1 MSNEGIEGDE
11 WATYVML
18 GRVSETYRGIPYSG
32 RPPRERSAQSSRGDN
47 VPPGSLGKP
56 GTGRWGTG
64 DVILS
69 KSEVCEMQSAETVLG
84 ILRERGKRR
93 LPLNHLYR
101 QLFNPQLFLLA
112 YGRLYSND
120 GAMTPG
126 VTGETVDGMSLEKIE
141 RIIDALRHERFR
153 WTPVKRVYIPKKSGK
168 LRPLGL
174 PTWSNKLV
182 QEVVRLLLEAYYDVQ
197 FSGHSHGFRSNRGC
211 HTALSEVVHVWKG
224 THWSL
229 EGDISQCFE
238 RLNHET
244 LLAIVGENI
253 HDNRFLRLL
262 RAMLKA
268 GYLEEW
274 RWNAT
279 LSGSP
284 QGGVC
289 SPILSNIYLDRLDQF
304 VERELL
310 PRYNQGKLRRRNPA
324 YQEIEMAIRR
334 AKRRGDRTVMHTL
347 RQQRR
352 TLPSQDP
359 NDPNFRRLRYL
370 RYADDFLLGFSGPKA
385 EAEDIKRQI
394 AVFLHDDLKLELS
407 DEKTLITH
415 AHTDVA
421 HFLGY
426 ELVVQHADDK
436 LDYRGQRQVN
446 GVIGLRVPRTVISKK
461 CAYYMRFGKPAQ
473 RAQMLDDSDYSIVS
487 QYQSEYRGLIQY
499 YLLAQDVSRLVKLRW
514 VMETSMLKTLA
525 GKHRSTVQEVARKYK
540 ATTETAYG
548 PRTCFRVVV
557 SRGEDKK
564 PLVAQFGGIPL
575 KRQQA
580 AILVDRLPNTSTI
593 RQNELVKRLLV
604 GSCELCGSPGPVQ
617 VHHIRKLANLRQP
630 GRKEKPEWMKLMAM
644 RRRKTLIVCRPCHEA
659 IHTGQSIASFRR

>member
-1 MSNEGIEGDE
+1 
-11 WATYVML
+11 
-18 GRVSETYRGIPYSG
+18 
-32 RPPRERSAQSSRGDN
+32 
-47 VPPGSLGKP
+47 
-56 GTGRWGTG
+56 
-64 DVILS
+64 
-69 KSEVCEMQSAETVLG
+69 MQNAETVLG
-84 ILRERGKRR
+84 ILHERGKRR
-93 LPLNHLYR
+93 LPLTKLYR

-112 YGRLYSND
+112 YGRLYSNK

-126 VTGETVDGMSLEKIE
+126 ATGETVDGMSLEKIE
-141 RIIDALRHERFR
+141 QIIDALRHERFR

-197 FSGHSHGFRSNRGC
+197 FSDHSHGFRPTRGC
-211 HTALSEVVHVWKG
+211 HTALNEVVHVWKG
-224 THWSL
+224 THWFL

-238 RLNHET
+238 RLDHET
-244 LLAIVGENI
+244 LLGIVGENI

-262 RAMLKA
+262 RAMLQA

-274 RWNAT
+274 HWNAT

-310 PRYNQGKLRRRNPA
+310 PRYNQGKRRCRNPA
-324 YQEIEMAIRR
+324 YQQVDLALAR
-334 AKRRGDRTVMHTL
+334 AKRRGDREAMHIL

-359 NDPNFRRLRYL
+359 SDPNFRRLRFV

-385 EAEDIKRQI
+385 EAEEIKRQI
-394 AVFLHDDLKLELS
+394 AVFLRDDLKLELS

-415 AHTDVA
+415 AQTDRA

-426 ELVVQHADDK
+426 ELVGQHANDK
-436 LDYRGQRQVN
+436 LDRRGQRQVN
-446 GVIGLRVPRTVISKK
+446 GMIGLRVPRSMITKK
-461 CAYYMRFGKPAQ
+461 CAFYMRYGKPAQ
-473 RAQMLDDSDYSIVS
+473 RARMLDDSDYTIVS
-487 QYQSEYRGLIQY
+487 QFQSEYRGLVQY
-499 YLLAQDVSRLVKLRW
+499 YLLAQDVFRLGKLRW

-525 GKHRSTVQEVARKYK
+525 GKHRSTVQKMARKYK
-540 ATTETAYG
+540 ATTDTAAG
-548 PRTCFRVVV
+548 PRNCFRVIVP
-557 SRGEDKK
+557 RGEGKK

-575 KRQQA
+575 IRQQTA
-580 AILVDRLPNTSTI
+580 TLVDRSPNMFTI

-604 GSCELCGSPGPVQ
+604 GCCELCGSSGPVQ
-617 VHHIRKLANLRQP
+617 VHHIRKLVDLRQP

-644 RRRKTLIVCRPCHEA
+644 RRRKTLIVCRPCHES
-659 IHTGQSIASFRR
+659 IHAGRNTVSFRR